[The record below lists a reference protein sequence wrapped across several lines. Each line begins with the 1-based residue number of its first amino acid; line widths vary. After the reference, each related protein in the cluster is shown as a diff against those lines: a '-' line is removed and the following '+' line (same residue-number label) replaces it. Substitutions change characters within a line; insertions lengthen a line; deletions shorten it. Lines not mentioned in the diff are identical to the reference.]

1 MTYFFCDMCGEGYD
15 GFKDDPDPHLC
26 PECVESRR
34 KSFIEIYGKDPD
46 SKELRTFIKLM
57 YLIKKENLAEARTK
71 SFYEKF
77 VSY

>member
-26 PECVESRR
+26 PDCVESRK
-34 KSFIEIYGKDPD
+34 KSFYEIYGKVPD
-46 SKELRTFIKLM
+46 NKELLTFIRLM
-57 YLIKKENLAEARTK
+57 HLIKKERAVLNK